1 MEATLPLLTL
11 RDAFS
16 EADEY
21 FKATLIPEQTSL
33 TVDPDTAFVSI
44 TDATGKCVYNNVFS

>member
-1 MEATLPLLTL
+1 MEATLPLLIL
-11 RDAFS
+11 KDAFS

-21 FKATLIPEQTSL
+21 FKATLIPEQTPL

-44 TDATGKCVYNNVFS
+44 TDTTGKCV